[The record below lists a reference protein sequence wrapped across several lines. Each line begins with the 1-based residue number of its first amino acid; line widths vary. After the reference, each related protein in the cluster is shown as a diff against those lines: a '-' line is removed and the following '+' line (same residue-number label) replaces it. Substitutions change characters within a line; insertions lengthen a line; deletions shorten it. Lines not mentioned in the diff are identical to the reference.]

1 MNPARALVT
10 PLADAESQSSLLVG
24 SSKYVLAQI
33 RSLIE
38 ELSDEQYAQSSDGRK
53 PSIGKHVRHVVE
65 FYQSLFSNLASESE
79 EMLCYDDRQREQ
91 SIEVSRRSA
100 LDSLLRI
107 DATLDSLSK
116 NDIDLTLASRVHP
129 EKPMVHT
136 SSSVYREMVY
146 LLDHTVH
153 HMALIKYLAEFVGVN
168 LPHEFG
174 VAPSTLVF
182 EAQDQD
188 R

>member
-1 MNPARALVT
+1 MNPARASVT
-10 PLADAESQSSLLVG
+10 PIADGESQSSLLLD

-33 RSLIE
+33 SSLIE
-38 ELSDEQYAQSSDGRK
+38 ELGDDQYAQSSDGVK
-53 PSIGKHVRHVVE
+53 PSIGKHVRDVVE
-65 FYQSLFSNLASESE
+65 FYQSLFSHLAREVE
-79 EMLCYDDRQREQ
+79 ETLCYDDRQREQ
-91 SIEVSRRSA
+91 SIEVSRACALASLLDISTK
-100 LDSLLRI
+100 LDSMP
-107 DATLDSLSK
+107 K

-129 EKPMVHT
+129 EKRMIHT

-182 EAQDQD
+182 EAQE
-188 R
+188 